1 MTQFSQ
7 FEIVFSA
14 STRCIYSACR
24 QTCYVASMCKFYMY
38 AVTGYSNTKYN
49 MKCSLRDN
57 HDLTAQLCM
66 LLQCANMYIVTGHS
80 NIKYKT
86 KYNFFQLWQFERYT
100 LQICKSKPQINQL
113 SIIITGLLIPNFASN
128 VQEYFKDGR
137 PKSTWQSQ
145 NPSTHSD
152 IQQMPKIVF
161 QSMRIVIILL

>member
-1 MTQFSQ
+1 
-7 FEIVFSA
+7 
-14 STRCIYSACR
+14 
-24 QTCYVASMCKFYMY
+24 
-38 AVTGYSNTKYN
+38 

-86 KYNFFQLWQFERYT
+86 KYNFFLLWQFERYT

-128 VQEYFKDGR
+128 V
-137 PKSTWQSQ
+137 
-145 NPSTHSD
+145 
-152 IQQMPKIVF
+152 
-161 QSMRIVIILL
+161 